1 MTSNKYVLQSIRHQG
16 FVSLIFFFLVFIV
29 SVSVF
34 GTALFTE
41 NIELGVRQSGNRVGA
56 DIMVVPTDYGESANE
71 VLFKGNSCTVLLKDN
86 ITDGLKKLDGIS
98 NASPQLYLQT
108 LPMKCCAS
116 AKMQIIAIDPATDF
130 TVSEWM
136 GNDIVRK
143 LGRDEIIAGSA
154 GGVGVG
160 EKVRLFG
167 RELRVVG
174 VMDETGMGYDQS
186 VFLSY
191 QTADLITARKEYADI
206 FGERTDLASTVL
218 VNIRGDAEKERVRRE
233 ISDIYASEGISAYTV
248 SDIVDGLSKQ
258 AGYFKSFGEI
268 LNAIVAVIG
277 AVALFSLVT
286 ITFHQRRNRVGSLL
300 SVGISK
306 GRIAGIFF
314 REYIYLMLSATAAG
328 IIFVCI
334 FLLPLHNIIKQQ
346 LDMPYKFIDIYNAA
360 GLALLTA
367 GVNLVILLAAVS
379 MTFFK
384 LIRLEPAMLAEEQI

>member
-186 VFLSY
+186 VFY
-191 QTADLITARKEYADI
+191 PIRQLI
-206 FGERTDLASTVL
+206 
-218 VNIRGDAEKERVRRE
+218 
-233 ISDIYASEGISAYTV
+233 
-248 SDIVDGLSKQ
+248 
-258 AGYFKSFGEI
+258 
-268 LNAIVAVIG
+268 
-277 AVALFSLVT
+277 
-286 ITFHQRRNRVGSLL
+286 
-300 SVGISK
+300 
-306 GRIAGIFF
+306 
-314 REYIYLMLSATAAG
+314 
-328 IIFVCI
+328 
-334 FLLPLHNIIKQQ
+334 
-346 LDMPYKFIDIYNAA
+346 
-360 GLALLTA
+360 
-367 GVNLVILLAAVS
+367 
-379 MTFFK
+379 
-384 LIRLEPAMLAEEQI
+384 

>member
-1 MTSNKYVLQSIRHQG
+1 M
-16 FVSLIFFFLVFIV
+16 LV
-29 SVSVF
+29 
-34 GTALFTE
+34 
-41 NIELGVRQSGNRVGA
+41 
-56 DIMVVPTDYGESANE
+56 
-71 VLFKGNSCTVLLKDN
+71 K
-86 ITDGLKKLDGIS
+86 
-98 NASPQLYLQT
+98 
-108 LPMKCCAS
+108 
-116 AKMQIIAIDPATDF
+116 
-130 TVSEWM
+130 
-136 GNDIVRK
+136 
-143 LGRDEIIAGSA
+143 
-154 GGVGVG
+154 
-160 EKVRLFG
+160 
-167 RELRVVG
+167 
-174 VMDETGMGYDQS
+174 
-186 VFLSY
+186 
-191 QTADLITARKEYADI
+191 
-206 FGERTDLASTVL
+206 
-218 VNIRGDAEKERVRRE
+218 IRGDAEKERVRRE

>member
-1 MTSNKYVLQSIRHQG
+1 
-16 FVSLIFFFLVFIV
+16 
-29 SVSVF
+29 
-34 GTALFTE
+34 
-41 NIELGVRQSGNRVGA
+41 
-56 DIMVVPTDYGESANE
+56 
-71 VLFKGNSCTVLLKDN
+71 
-86 ITDGLKKLDGIS
+86 
-98 NASPQLYLQT
+98 
-108 LPMKCCAS
+108 
-116 AKMQIIAIDPATDF
+116 MQIIAIDPSTDF